1 MRHGLKDANAK
12 GWTDVNHDPVLP
24 SWHGVLDH
32 IHIAAGASL
41 PMETRTQSDVIA
53 GLGIPDDRYA
63 QMLGTYSDR
72 HHIDRQ
78 ITLIESETLDAL
90 ERDRGIVLAPSDHRR
105 NLTTRG
111 VPLAHLVGGYFT
123 IGTCVFYGGRLNVP
137 CKYLEQLVGRPVF
150 RPLINRSGLNARVI
164 VGGTI
169 HVGDIIAACSPD
181 RLEPEIRRQNDRLGL
196 EAPPEVF

>member
-1 MRHGLKDANAK
+1 MDDDR
-12 GWTDVNHDPVLP
+12 VLP
-24 SWHGVLDH
+24 LWRGVLDH
-32 IHIAAGASL
+32 IHTAAKASL
-41 PMETRTQSDVIA
+41 PMEARSQSEVIA
-53 GLGIPDDRYA
+53 GVGIPGDRYA
-63 QMLGTYSDR
+63 TRTGTYSDR

-78 ITLIESETLDAL
+78 ITLIETETLNAL

-111 VPLAHLVGGYFT
+111 VPLSHLVGCYFT

-137 CKYLEQLVGRPVF
+137 CKYLEQLLGRPVF

-169 HVGDIIAACSPD
+169 SIGNSIEPCSPD
-181 RLEPEIRRQNDRLGL
+181 WIHPDVRAQNDDVDR
-196 EAPPEVF
+196 ESPPEVF

>member
-1 MRHGLKDANAK
+1 MDDDR
-12 GWTDVNHDPVLP
+12 VLP
-24 SWHGVLDH
+24 SWNGVLDH

-41 PMETRTQSDVIA
+41 PMESRSQSDVIA
-53 GLGIPDDRYA
+53 GVGISGDRYA
-63 QMLGTYSDR
+63 TRTGTYSDR

-78 ITLIESETLDAL
+78 ITLIETETLEAL
-90 ERDRGIVLAPSDHRR
+90 QRDRGIVVAPSEHRR

-111 VPLAHLVGGYFT
+111 VPLSHLVGGYFT

-137 CKYLEQLVGRPVF
+137 CKYLEQLLGRPVL

-169 HVGDIIAACSPD
+169 SIGDSIEPCPPD
-181 RLEPEIRRQNDRLGL
+181 RIDPVVRTQNDDIGL
-196 EAPPEVF
+196 EAPPQVF

>member
-1 MRHGLKDANAK
+1 MDDDR
-12 GWTDVNHDPVLP
+12 VLP
-24 SWHGVLDH
+24 SWRGVLDH

-41 PMETRTQSDVIA
+41 PMQSLSQSEVIA
-53 GLGIPDDRYA
+53 GVGLPGDRYA
-63 QMLGTYSDR
+63 TRTGTYSNR

-78 ITLIESETLDAL
+78 ITLIETETLQAL
-90 ERDRGIVLAPSDHRR
+90 ERDRGLVVAPSDHRR

-111 VPLAHLVGGYFT
+111 VPLSHLVGHYFT

-137 CKYLEQLVGRPVF
+137 CKYLEQLLERPVF

-169 HVGDIIAACSPD
+169 SIGDGIEPCTPD
-181 RLEPEIRRQNDRLGL
+181 RIDPDVRARNDGIGL

>member
-1 MRHGLKDANAK
+1 MNDDAVA
-12 GWTDVNHDPVLP
+12 P
-24 SWHGVLDH
+24 SWRGVLEH
-32 IHIAAGASL
+32 IHVAAEASL
-41 PMETRTQSDVIA
+41 PMEPRLQSDVIA
-53 GLGIPDDRYA
+53 GIGIPDDRYA
-63 QMLGTYSDR
+63 RRTGTYSDR

-78 ITLIESETLDAL
+78 ITLIETETLDAL

-111 VPLAHLVGGYFT
+111 VPLSHLVGRYFS
-123 IGTCVFYGGRLNVP
+123 IGACVFYGGRLNVP

-150 RPLINRSGLNARVI
+150 RPLINRSGLNGRVI

-169 HVGDIIAACSPD
+169 RIGDIIEPCSPD
-181 RLEPEIRRQNDRLGL
+181 RIDRELRAQNDGFGL